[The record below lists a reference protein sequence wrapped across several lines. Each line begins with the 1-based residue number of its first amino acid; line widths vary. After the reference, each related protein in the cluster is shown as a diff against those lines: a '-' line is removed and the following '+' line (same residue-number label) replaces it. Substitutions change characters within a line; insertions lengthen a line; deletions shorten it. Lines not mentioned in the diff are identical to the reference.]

1 MPAPLAALGGAI
13 IKGGAMALKGGAMVA
28 KTGGKLAIKGGKIA
42 AKGAKGAAKGA
53 ARASVAGG
61 PVGGG
66 NDNRPTKISKEPIW
80 SSGTTKGGEYLS
92 SGDRKA
98 IFRQSRRKIDS
109 SSSLIPTSS
118 AIVPSTGDKIS
129 PTSSAIVPSTGD
141 KISPT
146 LSDIVPSAGGKIS
159 TEVMDF
165 KTLESRVAANEKNI
179 INNEKKITML
189 KRILKTH
196 QNPFGG
202 GPLEEVNRIL
212 EDIGN
217 ALALDFGN
225 RITQKENEIA
235 DLKASAESK
244 KRGGIESG
252 LEAVNKISTKVN
264 NAFGVVLSP
273 AKGILDKIMGF
284 FGNLAAGFL
293 ADKALTWLSNNQ
305 EAVTGFFKFLQ
316 DHGKKILIG
325 LGVLIGGTIAVKLVK
340 KVIGV
345 VKFIG
350 GVIKAV
356 KGAFKLAQSIF
367 KYKNIGKIAKRAG
380 IALLGKGGM
389 KAVTGVG
396 KSILGGVKNIGKG
409 VMSAGKTGVTGAKN
423 AVKATKAITKTG
435 GKGLLKGL
443 GKFGGKGFLKKIPIV
458 GLGMGAAFAAGRLL
472 SNPPD
477 WMGAALELGSGA
489 ASMIPGVGTAVSL
502 ALDAGTMVRDHKKGQ
517 NAQGDEQQAEISG
530 IESDYAKVVDTATS
544 MDFGK
549 SVKSKNLQA
558 PAKGGVE
565 IMETIKQSDIINQG
579 GQSGGG
585 EDSLPSTPAADI
597 SNSEISFAMEQLGI
611 YV

>member
-1 MPAPLAALGGAI
+1 MVAVAGLLKGSKIAGSLAAGKKGGAI
-13 IKGGAMALKGGAMVA
+13 
-28 KTGGKLAIKGGKIA
+28 
-42 AKGAKGAAKGA
+42 
-53 ARASVAGG
+53 
-61 PVGGG
+61 VGGG
-66 NDNRPTKISKEPIW
+66 ATALAKGGTKKTIGKEPIW

-98 IFRQSRRKIDS
+98 LFRQSKAKIS
-109 SSSLIPTSS
+109 SSSSMISS
-118 AIVPSTGDKIS
+118 SGSIVPSSEDTI
-129 PTSSAIVPSTGD
+129 TSEGIG
-141 KISPT
+141 
-146 LSDIVPSAGGKIS
+146 
-159 TEVMDF
+159 
-165 KTLESRVAANEKNI
+165 LESRVAA
-179 INNEKKITML
+179 NEKKITML
-189 KRILKTH
+189 KRIVKIH

-202 GPLEEVNRIL
+202 GPLEEVSRIL

-225 RITQKENEIA
+225 RIIQRENEIA
-235 DLKASAESK
+235 NLKASAESK

-264 NAFGVVLSP
+264 NAFGAVLSP

-293 ADKALTWLSNNQ
+293 ADKALTWLSNNK

-325 LGVLIGGTIAVKLVK
+325 LGVLVGGVIVVKLVK
-340 KVIGV
+340 KVIAV
-345 VKFIG
+345 VKFIK

-356 KGAFKLAQSIF
+356 QGAVKLAQSIF
-367 KYKNIGKIAKRAG
+367 KYKNVGKIAKRAAT
-380 IALLGKGGM
+380 ALLGKKGM
-389 KAVTGVG
+389 KAVKGVG
-396 KSILGGVKNIGKG
+396 KFITGGAKNIGKG
-409 VMSAGKTGVTGAKN
+409 VMSAGKAGLKGAKN
-423 AVKATKAITKTG
+423 AVKATKAIAKTG

-443 GKFGGKGFLKKIPIV
+443 GKFGGKSFLKKIPIV

-517 NAQGDEQQAEISG
+517 SAQGGEQQAEISG
-530 IESDYAKVVDTATS
+530 IEGDYAKVVDTATS

-565 IMETIKQSDIINQG
+565 IMETIKRSDIINQG

-585 EDSLPSTPAADI
+585 TEDSLPSTPASDI

>member
-1 MPAPLAALGGAI
+1 MVAVAGLLKGSKIAGSLAAGKKGGAI
-13 IKGGAMALKGGAMVA
+13 
-28 KTGGKLAIKGGKIA
+28 
-42 AKGAKGAAKGA
+42 
-53 ARASVAGG
+53 
-61 PVGGG
+61 VGGG
-66 NDNRPTKISKEPIW
+66 ATALAKGGTKKTIGKEPIW

-98 IFRQSRRKIDS
+98 LFRQSKAKIS
-109 SSSLIPTSS
+109 SSSSMISS
-118 AIVPSTGDKIS
+118 SGSIVPSSEDTI
-129 PTSSAIVPSTGD
+129 TSEGIG
-141 KISPT
+141 
-146 LSDIVPSAGGKIS
+146 
-159 TEVMDF
+159 
-165 KTLESRVAANEKNI
+165 LESRVAA
-179 INNEKKITML
+179 NEKKITML
-189 KRILKTH
+189 KRIVKIH

-202 GPLEEVNRIL
+202 GPLEEVSRIL

-225 RITQKENEIA
+225 RIIQRENEIA
-235 DLKASAESK
+235 NLKASAESK

-264 NAFGVVLSP
+264 NAFGAVLSP

-293 ADKALTWLSNNQ
+293 ADKALTWLSNNK

-325 LGVLIGGTIAVKLVK
+325 LGVLVGGVIVVKLVK
-340 KVIGV
+340 KVIAV
-345 VKFIG
+345 VKFIK

-356 KGAFKLAQSIF
+356 QGAVKLAQSIF
-367 KYKNIGKIAKRAG
+367 KYKNVGKIAKRAAT
-380 IALLGKGGM
+380 ALLGKKGM
-389 KAVTGVG
+389 KAVKGVG
-396 KSILGGVKNIGKG
+396 KFITGGAKNIGKG
-409 VMSAGKTGVTGAKN
+409 VMSAGKAGLKGAKN
-423 AVKATKAITKTG
+423 AVKATKAIAKTG

-443 GKFGGKGFLKKIPIV
+443 GKFGGKSFLKKIPIV

-517 NAQGDEQQAEISG
+517 SAQGGEQQAEISG

-549 SVKSKNLQA
+549 NVKSKNLQA
-558 PAKGGVE
+558 PTKGGVE
-565 IMETIKQSDIINQG
+565 IMETIKRSDIINQG

-585 EDSLPSTPAADI
+585 TEDSLPSTPAADI

>member
-1 MPAPLAALGGAI
+1 MVAVAGLLKGSKIAGSLAAGKKGGAI
-13 IKGGAMALKGGAMVA
+13 
-28 KTGGKLAIKGGKIA
+28 
-42 AKGAKGAAKGA
+42 
-53 ARASVAGG
+53 
-61 PVGGG
+61 VGGG
-66 NDNRPTKISKEPIW
+66 ATALAKGGTKKTIGKEPIW

-98 IFRQSRRKIDS
+98 LFRQSKAKIS
-109 SSSLIPTSS
+109 SSSSMISS
-118 AIVPSTGDKIS
+118 SGSIVPSSEDTI
-129 PTSSAIVPSTGD
+129 TSEGIG
-141 KISPT
+141 
-146 LSDIVPSAGGKIS
+146 
-159 TEVMDF
+159 
-165 KTLESRVAANEKNI
+165 LESRVAA
-179 INNEKKITML
+179 NEKKITML
-189 KRILKTH
+189 KRIVKIH

-202 GPLEEVNRIL
+202 GPLEEVSRIL

-225 RITQKENEIA
+225 RIIQRENEIA
-235 DLKASAESK
+235 NLKASAESK

-264 NAFGVVLSP
+264 NAFGAVLSP

-293 ADKALTWLSNNQ
+293 ADKALTWLSNNK

-325 LGVLIGGTIAVKLVK
+325 LGVLVGGVIVVKLVK
-340 KVIGV
+340 KVIAV
-345 VKFIG
+345 VKFIK

-356 KGAFKLAQSIF
+356 QGAVKLAQSIF
-367 KYKNIGKIAKRAG
+367 KYKNVGKIAKRAAT
-380 IALLGKGGM
+380 ALLGKKGM
-389 KAVTGVG
+389 KAVKGVG
-396 KSILGGVKNIGKG
+396 KFITGGAKNIGKG
-409 VMSAGKTGVTGAKN
+409 VMSAGKAGLKGAKN
-423 AVKATKAITKTG
+423 AVKATKAIAKTG

-443 GKFGGKGFLKKIPIV
+443 GKFGGKSFLKKIPIV

-517 NAQGDEQQAEISG
+517 SAQGGEQQAEISG

-549 SVKSKNLQA
+549 NVKSKNLQA
-558 PAKGGVE
+558 PTKGGVE
-565 IMETIKQSDIINQG
+565 IMETIKRSDIINQG

-585 EDSLPSTPAADI
+585 TEDSLPSTPASDI

>member
-1 MPAPLAALGGAI
+1 MAAVAGLLKGSKIAGSLAAGKKGGAI
-13 IKGGAMALKGGAMVA
+13 
-28 KTGGKLAIKGGKIA
+28 
-42 AKGAKGAAKGA
+42 
-53 ARASVAGG
+53 
-61 PVGGG
+61 VGGG
-66 NDNRPTKISKEPIW
+66 ATALAKRGTKKTIGKEPIW

-98 IFRQSRRKIDS
+98 LFRQSKAKIS
-109 SSSLIPTSS
+109 SSSSMISS
-118 AIVPSTGDKIS
+118 SGAIVPSSEDAITSEGIGLSGTG
-129 PTSSAIVPSTGD
+129 
-141 KISPT
+141 
-146 LSDIVPSAGGKIS
+146 
-159 TEVMDF
+159 
-165 KTLESRVAANEKNI
+165 LESRVAA
-179 INNEKKITML
+179 NEKKITML
-189 KRILKTH
+189 KRIVKIH

-202 GPLEEVNRIL
+202 GPLEEVSRIL

-225 RITQKENEIA
+225 RISQRENEIA
-235 DLKASAESK
+235 NLKASAESK

-264 NAFGVVLSP
+264 NAFGAVLSP

-325 LGVLIGGTIAVKLVK
+325 LGVLVGGALAVTLVK

-345 VKFIG
+345 IKFI
-350 GVIKAV
+350 
-356 KGAFKLAQSIF
+356 KGAIKGIQGAAKFVTSIIKKLPKIPNVAKNVGKF
-367 KYKNIGKIAKRAG
+367 FGNLGKNAKNIGKV
-380 IALLGKGGM
+380 
-389 KAVTGVG
+389 VTGG
-396 KSILGGVKNIGKG
+396 AKNIGKG
-409 VMSAGKTGVTGAKN
+409 VMSAGKAGLKGVKN
-423 AVKATKAITKTG
+423 TVKATKAIAKTG
-435 GKGLLKGL
+435 GKGLMKGL
-443 GKFGGKGFLKKIPIV
+443 GKFGGKSFLKKIPIV
-458 GLGMGAAFAAGRLL
+458 GLGLGAAFAAGRLL

-502 ALDAGTMVRDHKKGQ
+502 AMDAGTMVRDHKKGQ
-517 NAQGDEQQAEISG
+517 NAQGGEQQAEISG
-530 IESDYAKVVDTATS
+530 IEGDYAKVVDTATS

-565 IMETIKQSDIINQG
+565 IMETIKRSDIINQG

-585 EDSLPSTPAADI
+585 TEDSLPSTPAADI

>member
-1 MPAPLAALGGAI
+1 MAAVAGLLKGSKIAGSLAAGKKGGAI
-13 IKGGAMALKGGAMVA
+13 
-28 KTGGKLAIKGGKIA
+28 
-42 AKGAKGAAKGA
+42 
-53 ARASVAGG
+53 
-61 PVGGG
+61 VGGG
-66 NDNRPTKISKEPIW
+66 ATALAKRGTKKTIGKEPIW

-98 IFRQSRRKIDS
+98 LFRQSKAKIS
-109 SSSLIPTSS
+109 SSSSMISS
-118 AIVPSTGDKIS
+118 SGAIVPSSEDAITSEGIGLSGTG
-129 PTSSAIVPSTGD
+129 
-141 KISPT
+141 
-146 LSDIVPSAGGKIS
+146 
-159 TEVMDF
+159 
-165 KTLESRVAANEKNI
+165 LESRVAA
-179 INNEKKITML
+179 NEKKITML
-189 KRILKTH
+189 KRIVKIH

-202 GPLEEVNRIL
+202 GPLEEVSRIL

-225 RITQKENEIA
+225 RITQRENEIA
-235 DLKASAESK
+235 NLKASAESK

-264 NAFGVVLSP
+264 NAFGAVLSP

-325 LGVLIGGTIAVKLVK
+325 LGVLVGGALAVTLVK

-345 VKFIG
+345 IKFI
-350 GVIKAV
+350 
-356 KGAFKLAQSIF
+356 KGAIKGIQGAAKFVTSIIKKLPKIPNVAKNVGKF
-367 KYKNIGKIAKRAG
+367 FGNLGKNAKNIGKV
-380 IALLGKGGM
+380 
-389 KAVTGVG
+389 VTGG
-396 KSILGGVKNIGKG
+396 AKNIGKG
-409 VMSAGKTGVTGAKN
+409 VMSAGKAGLKGVKN
-423 AVKATKAITKTG
+423 TVKATKAIAKTG
-435 GKGLLKGL
+435 GKGLMKGL
-443 GKFGGKGFLKKIPIV
+443 GKFGGKSFLKKIPIV
-458 GLGMGAAFAAGRLL
+458 GLGLGAAFAAGRLL

-517 NAQGDEQQAEISG
+517 NAQGGEQQAEISG
-530 IESDYAKVVDTATS
+530 IEGDYAKVVDTATS

-565 IMETIKQSDIINQG
+565 IMETIKRSDIINQG

-585 EDSLPSTPAADI
+585 TEDSLPSTPAADI

>member
-1 MPAPLAALGGAI
+1 MAAVAGLLGGSNISGSLSAG
-13 IKGGAMALKGGAMVA
+13 KKGGAMVSGGA
-28 KTGGKLAIKGGKIA
+28 KVA
-42 AKGAKGAAKGA
+42 AKKTIG
-53 ARASVAGG
+53 
-61 PVGGG
+61 
-66 NDNRPTKISKEPIW
+66 KEPIW

-98 IFRQSRRKIDS
+98 IFRQTRAKIS
-109 SSSLIPTSS
+109 SSSSIISS
-118 AIVPSTGDKIS
+118 SGAIVPSSEGAITSEGMGLSGTG
-129 PTSSAIVPSTGD
+129 
-141 KISPT
+141 
-146 LSDIVPSAGGKIS
+146 
-159 TEVMDF
+159 
-165 KTLESRVAANEKNI
+165 LESRVAA
-179 INNEKKITML
+179 NEKKITML
-189 KRILKTH
+189 KRILKAH

-225 RITQKENEIA
+225 RITQRENEIA
-235 DLKASAESK
+235 NLKASAESK

-264 NAFGVVLSP
+264 NAFGAVLSP

-345 VKFIG
+345 IRFVG
-350 GVIKAV
+350 GVIKRI
-356 KGAFKLAQSIF
+356 KGAAKFVTSIIKKIPNVVKNAGKF
-367 KYKNIGKIAKRAG
+367 FGNLGKNAKNIGKV
-380 IALLGKGGM
+380 
-389 KAVTGVG
+389 VT
-396 KSILGGVKNIGKG
+396 GGVKNIGKG
-409 VMSAGKTGVTGAKN
+409 VVSAGKSGLKGAKN
-423 AVKATKAITKTG
+423 AVKATKAIANTG
-435 GKGLLKGL
+435 GKGLMKGL

-502 ALDAGTMVRDHKKGQ
+502 ALDAGTMVRDHKRGQ
-517 NAQGDEQQAEISG
+517 SAQGGEQQAEISG

-585 EDSLPSTPAADI
+585 SEDSLPSTPAADI

>member
-1 MPAPLAALGGAI
+1 MAAVAGLLGGSNISGSLSAG
-13 IKGGAMALKGGAMVA
+13 KKGGAMVSGGA
-28 KTGGKLAIKGGKIA
+28 KVA
-42 AKGAKGAAKGA
+42 AKKTIG
-53 ARASVAGG
+53 
-61 PVGGG
+61 
-66 NDNRPTKISKEPIW
+66 KEPIW

-92 SGDRKA
+92 SGNRKA
-98 IFRQSRRKIDS
+98 IFRQSRAKIS
-109 SSSLIPTSS
+109 SSSSIISS
-118 AIVPSTGDKIS
+118 SGAIVPSSEGTITSEGMGLSGTG
-129 PTSSAIVPSTGD
+129 
-141 KISPT
+141 
-146 LSDIVPSAGGKIS
+146 
-159 TEVMDF
+159 
-165 KTLESRVAANEKNI
+165 LESRVAA
-179 INNEKKITML
+179 NEKKITML
-189 KRILKTH
+189 KRILKAH

-225 RITQKENEIA
+225 RITQRENEIA
-235 DLKASAESK
+235 NLKASAESK

-264 NAFGVVLSP
+264 NAFGAVLSP

-409 VMSAGKTGVTGAKN
+409 VVSVGKSGLKGAKN
-423 AVKATKAITKTG
+423 AVKATKAIAKSG
-435 GKGLLKGL
+435 GKGLMKGL

-502 ALDAGTMVRDHKKGQ
+502 ALDAGTMVRDHKRGQ
-517 NAQGDEQQAEISG
+517 SAQGGEQQAEISG
-530 IESDYAKVVDTATS
+530 IEGDYAKVVDTATS

>member
-1 MPAPLAALGGAI
+1 MVAVAGLLKGSKIAGSLAAGKKGGAI
-13 IKGGAMALKGGAMVA
+13 
-28 KTGGKLAIKGGKIA
+28 
-42 AKGAKGAAKGA
+42 
-53 ARASVAGG
+53 
-61 PVGGG
+61 VGGG
-66 NDNRPTKISKEPIW
+66 ATALAKGGTKKTIGKEPIW

-98 IFRQSRRKIDS
+98 LFRQSKAKIS
-109 SSSLIPTSS
+109 SSSSMISS
-118 AIVPSTGDKIS
+118 SGSIVPSSEDTI
-129 PTSSAIVPSTGD
+129 TSEGIG
-141 KISPT
+141 
-146 LSDIVPSAGGKIS
+146 
-159 TEVMDF
+159 
-165 KTLESRVAANEKNI
+165 LESRVAA
-179 INNEKKITML
+179 NEKKITML
-189 KRILKTH
+189 KRIVKIH

-202 GPLEEVNRIL
+202 GPLEEVSRIL

-225 RITQKENEIA
+225 RIIQRENEIA
-235 DLKASAESK
+235 NLKASAESK

-264 NAFGVVLSP
+264 NAFGAVLSP

-293 ADKALTWLSNNQ
+293 ADKALTWLSNNK

-325 LGVLIGGTIAVKLVK
+325 LGVLVGGVIVVKLVK
-340 KVIGV
+340 KVIAV
-345 VKFIG
+345 VKFIK

-356 KGAFKLAQSIF
+356 QGAVKLAQSIF
-367 KYKNIGKIAKRAG
+367 KYKNVGKIAKRAAT
-380 IALLGKGGM
+380 ALLGKKGM
-389 KAVTGVG
+389 KAVKGVG
-396 KSILGGVKNIGKG
+396 KFITGGAKNIGKG
-409 VMSAGKTGVTGAKN
+409 VMSAGKAGLKGAKN
-423 AVKATKAITKTG
+423 AVKATKAIAKTG

-443 GKFGGKGFLKKIPIV
+443 GKFGGKSFLKKIPIV

-517 NAQGDEQQAEISG
+517 SAQGGEQQAEISG

-549 SVKSKNLQA
+549 NVKSKNLQA
-558 PAKGGVE
+558 PTKGGVE
-565 IMETIKQSDIINQG
+565 IMETIKRSDIINQG
-579 GQSGGG
+579 GQSG
-585 EDSLPSTPAADI
+585 
-597 SNSEISFAMEQLGI
+597 
-611 YV
+611 

>member
-1 MPAPLAALGGAI
+1 MAVVAGLLKGSKIVGSLAAGKKGGAI
-13 IKGGAMALKGGAMVA
+13 
-28 KTGGKLAIKGGKIA
+28 
-42 AKGAKGAAKGA
+42 
-53 ARASVAGG
+53 
-61 PVGGG
+61 VGGG
-66 NDNRPTKISKEPIW
+66 ATALAKRGTKKTIGKEPIW

-92 SGDRKA
+92 TGDRKA
-98 IFRQSRRKIDS
+98 LFRQSRAKIS
-109 SSSLIPTSS
+109 SSSSMISS
-118 AIVPSTGDKIS
+118 SGAIVPSSEDAITSEGIGLSGTG
-129 PTSSAIVPSTGD
+129 
-141 KISPT
+141 
-146 LSDIVPSAGGKIS
+146 
-159 TEVMDF
+159 
-165 KTLESRVAANEKNI
+165 LESRVAA
-179 INNEKKITML
+179 NEKKITML
-189 KRILKTH
+189 KRIVKIH

-202 GPLEEVNRIL
+202 GPLEEVSRIL

-225 RITQKENEIA
+225 RIAQRENEIA
-235 DLKASAESK
+235 NLKASAESK

-264 NAFGVVLSP
+264 NAFGAVLSP

-305 EAVTGFFKFLQ
+305 ETVTGFFKFLQ

-325 LGVLIGGTIAVKLVK
+325 LGVLVGGALAVTLVK

-345 VKFIG
+345 IKFI
-350 GVIKAV
+350 
-356 KGAFKLAQSIF
+356 KGAIKGIQGAIKLAQSIF

-380 IALLGKGGM
+380 TALLGKKGM
-389 KAVTGVG
+389 TAVKGVG
-396 KSILGGVKNIGKG
+396 KFITGGAKNIGKG
-409 VMSAGKTGVTGAKN
+409 VMSAGKAGLKGVKN
-423 AVKATKAITKTG
+423 TVKATKAIAKTG
-435 GKGLLKGL
+435 GKGLMKGL
-443 GKFGGKGFLKKIPIV
+443 GKFGGKSFLKKIPIV
-458 GLGMGAAFAAGRLL
+458 GLGLGAAFAAGRLL

-517 NAQGDEQQAEISG
+517 NAQGGEQQAEISG
-530 IESDYAKVVDTATS
+530 IEGDYAKVVDTATS

-565 IMETIKQSDIINQG
+565 IMETIKRSDIINQG

-585 EDSLPSTPAADI
+585 TEDSLPSTPAADI

>member
-1 MPAPLAALGGAI
+1 MALVAGLLASSKIAGAIVSGGAKALA
-13 IKGGAMALKGGAMVA
+13 KGGEKGAIKKSMIGDDVSGGA
-28 KTGGKLAIKGGKIA
+28 KI
-42 AKGAKGAAKGA
+42 G
-53 ARASVAGG
+53 
-61 PVGGG
+61 
-66 NDNRPTKISKEPIW
+66 KEPIW

-98 IFRQSRRKIDS
+98 IFRQSKAKIGS
-109 SSSLIPTSS
+109 SSSLIPISSDIVPSPAGKISPRSS
-118 AIVPSTGDKIS
+118 AIVPSPKNNAPLEEKVIINEKKIIINEKK
-129 PTSSAIVPSTGD
+129 IVNNEK
-141 KISPT
+141 KIIDNDNLKFYDP
-146 LSDIVPSAGGKIS
+146 
-159 TEVMDF
+159 
-165 KTLESRVAANEKNI
+165 LEKRVAANEK
-179 INNEKKITML
+179 KITTI
-189 KRILKTH
+189 KRILKNH
-196 QNPFGG
+196 LNPFAG
-202 GPLEEVNRIL
+202 GPIEEIQRIL
-212 EDIGN
+212 SEITKF
-217 ALALDFGN
+217 LLMDFHN
-225 RITQKENEIA
+225 KITERESEIA

-264 NAFGVVLSP
+264 NAFGAVLSP

-325 LGVLIGGTIAVKLVK
+325 LGVLVGGVIAVKLVK

-502 ALDAGTMVRDHKKGQ
+502 ALDAGTMVRDHKRGQ

-585 EDSLPSTPAADI
+585 GEDSLPSTPAADI

>member
-1 MPAPLAALGGAI
+1 MAAVAGLLKGSKIAGSLAAGKKGGAI
-13 IKGGAMALKGGAMVA
+13 
-28 KTGGKLAIKGGKIA
+28 
-42 AKGAKGAAKGA
+42 
-53 ARASVAGG
+53 
-61 PVGGG
+61 VGGG
-66 NDNRPTKISKEPIW
+66 ATALAKRGTKKTIGKEPIW

-98 IFRQSRRKIDS
+98 LFRQSKAKIS
-109 SSSLIPTSS
+109 SSSSMISS
-118 AIVPSTGDKIS
+118 SGAIVPSSEDAITSEGIGLSGTG
-129 PTSSAIVPSTGD
+129 
-141 KISPT
+141 
-146 LSDIVPSAGGKIS
+146 
-159 TEVMDF
+159 
-165 KTLESRVAANEKNI
+165 LESRVSA
-179 INNEKKITML
+179 NEKKITML
-189 KRILKTH
+189 KRIVKIH

-202 GPLEEVNRIL
+202 GPLEEVNKIL

-225 RITQKENEIA
+225 RISQRENEIA
-235 DLKASAESK
+235 NLKASAESK

-264 NAFGVVLSP
+264 NAFGAVLSP
-273 AKGILDKIMGF
+273 AKGILDKILGF

-325 LGVLIGGTIAVKLVK
+325 LGVLVGGALAVTLVK

-345 VKFIG
+345 IKFI
-350 GVIKAV
+350 
-356 KGAFKLAQSIF
+356 KGAIKGIQGAAKFVTSIIKKLPKIPNVAKNVGKF
-367 KYKNIGKIAKRAG
+367 FGNLGKNAKNIGKV
-380 IALLGKGGM
+380 
-389 KAVTGVG
+389 VTGG
-396 KSILGGVKNIGKG
+396 AKNIGKG
-409 VMSAGKTGVTGAKN
+409 VMSAGKAGLKGVKN
-423 AVKATKAITKTG
+423 TVKATKAIAKTG
-435 GKGLLKGL
+435 GKGLMKGL
-443 GKFGGKGFLKKIPIV
+443 GKFGGKSFLKKIPIV
-458 GLGMGAAFAAGRLL
+458 GLGLGAAFAAGRLL

-502 ALDAGTMVRDHKKGQ
+502 AMDAGTMVRDHKKGQ
-517 NAQGDEQQAEISG
+517 NAQGGEQQAEISG
-530 IESDYAKVVDTATS
+530 IEGDYAKVVDTATS

-565 IMETIKQSDIINQG
+565 IMETIKRSDIINQG

-585 EDSLPSTPAADI
+585 TEDSLPSTPAADI

>member
-1 MPAPLAALGGAI
+1 MAAVAGLLKGSKIAGSLAAGKKGGAI
-13 IKGGAMALKGGAMVA
+13 
-28 KTGGKLAIKGGKIA
+28 
-42 AKGAKGAAKGA
+42 
-53 ARASVAGG
+53 
-61 PVGGG
+61 VGGG
-66 NDNRPTKISKEPIW
+66 ATALAKRGTKKTIGKEPIW

-98 IFRQSRRKIDS
+98 LFRQSKAKIS
-109 SSSLIPTSS
+109 SSSSMISS
-118 AIVPSTGDKIS
+118 SGAIVPSSEDAITSEGIGLSGTG
-129 PTSSAIVPSTGD
+129 
-141 KISPT
+141 
-146 LSDIVPSAGGKIS
+146 
-159 TEVMDF
+159 
-165 KTLESRVAANEKNI
+165 LESRVAA
-179 INNEKKITML
+179 NEKKITML
-189 KRILKTH
+189 KRIVKIH

-202 GPLEEVNRIL
+202 GPLEEVSRIL

-225 RITQKENEIA
+225 RIAQRENEIA
-235 DLKASAESK
+235 NLKASAESK

-264 NAFGVVLSP
+264 NAFGAVLSP

-316 DHGKKILIG
+316 DHGKKLLIG
-325 LGVLIGGTIAVKLVK
+325 LGVLVGGALAVTLVK

-345 VKFIG
+345 IKFI
-350 GVIKAV
+350 
-356 KGAFKLAQSIF
+356 KGAIKGIQGAAKFVTSIIKKLPKIPNVAKNVGKF
-367 KYKNIGKIAKRAG
+367 FGNLGKNAKNIGKV
-380 IALLGKGGM
+380 
-389 KAVTGVG
+389 VT
-396 KSILGGVKNIGKG
+396 GGVKNIGKG
-409 VMSAGKTGVTGAKN
+409 VMSAGKAGLKGVKN
-423 AVKATKAITKTG
+423 TVKATKAIAKTG
-435 GKGLLKGL
+435 GKGLMKGL
-443 GKFGGKGFLKKIPIV
+443 GKFGGKSFLKKIPIV
-458 GLGMGAAFAAGRLL
+458 GLGLGAAFAAGRLL

-502 ALDAGTMVRDHKKGQ
+502 AMDAGTMVRDHKKGQ
-517 NAQGDEQQAEISG
+517 NAQGGEQQAEISG
-530 IESDYAKVVDTATS
+530 IEGDYAKVVDTATS

-565 IMETIKQSDIINQG
+565 IMETIKRSDIINQG

-585 EDSLPSTPAADI
+585 TEDSLPSTPAADI

>member
-1 MPAPLAALGGAI
+1 MAAVAGLLKGSKIAGSLAAGKKGGAI
-13 IKGGAMALKGGAMVA
+13 
-28 KTGGKLAIKGGKIA
+28 
-42 AKGAKGAAKGA
+42 
-53 ARASVAGG
+53 
-61 PVGGG
+61 VGGG
-66 NDNRPTKISKEPIW
+66 ATALAKRGTKKTIGKEPIW

-98 IFRQSRRKIDS
+98 LFRQSKAKIS
-109 SSSLIPTSS
+109 SSSSMISS
-118 AIVPSTGDKIS
+118 SGAIVPSSEDAITSEGIGLSGTG
-129 PTSSAIVPSTGD
+129 
-141 KISPT
+141 
-146 LSDIVPSAGGKIS
+146 
-159 TEVMDF
+159 
-165 KTLESRVAANEKNI
+165 LESRVAA
-179 INNEKKITML
+179 NEKKITML
-189 KRILKTH
+189 KRIVKIH

-202 GPLEEVNRIL
+202 GPLEEVSRIL

-225 RITQKENEIA
+225 RISQRENEIA
-235 DLKASAESK
+235 NLKASAESK

-264 NAFGVVLSP
+264 NAFGAVLSP
-273 AKGILDKIMGF
+273 AKGILDKILGF

-325 LGVLIGGTIAVKLVK
+325 LGVLVGGALAVTLVK

-345 VKFIG
+345 IKFI
-350 GVIKAV
+350 
-356 KGAFKLAQSIF
+356 KGAIKGIQGAAKFVTSIIKKLPKIPNVAKNVGKF
-367 KYKNIGKIAKRAG
+367 FGNLGKNAKNIGKV
-380 IALLGKGGM
+380 
-389 KAVTGVG
+389 VTGG
-396 KSILGGVKNIGKG
+396 AKNIGKG
-409 VMSAGKTGVTGAKN
+409 VMSAGKAGLKGVKN
-423 AVKATKAITKTG
+423 TVKATKAIAKTG
-435 GKGLLKGL
+435 GKGLMKGL
-443 GKFGGKGFLKKIPIV
+443 GKFGGKSFLKKIPIV
-458 GLGMGAAFAAGRLL
+458 GLGLGAAFAAGRLL

-502 ALDAGTMVRDHKKGQ
+502 AMDAGTMVRDHKKGQ
-517 NAQGDEQQAEISG
+517 NAQGGEQQAEISG
-530 IESDYAKVVDTATS
+530 IEGDYAKVVDTATS

-565 IMETIKQSDIINQG
+565 IMETIKRSDIINQG

-585 EDSLPSTPAADI
+585 TEDSLPSTPAADI

>member
-1 MPAPLAALGGAI
+1 MAAVAGLLKGSKIAGSLAAGKKGGAI
-13 IKGGAMALKGGAMVA
+13 
-28 KTGGKLAIKGGKIA
+28 
-42 AKGAKGAAKGA
+42 
-53 ARASVAGG
+53 
-61 PVGGG
+61 VGGG
-66 NDNRPTKISKEPIW
+66 ATALAKRGTKKTIGKEPIW

-92 SGDRKA
+92 TGDRKA
-98 IFRQSRRKIDS
+98 LFRQSRAKIS
-109 SSSLIPTSS
+109 SSSSMISS
-118 AIVPSTGDKIS
+118 SGAIVPSSEDAITSEGIGLSGTG
-129 PTSSAIVPSTGD
+129 
-141 KISPT
+141 
-146 LSDIVPSAGGKIS
+146 
-159 TEVMDF
+159 
-165 KTLESRVAANEKNI
+165 LESRVAA
-179 INNEKKITML
+179 NEKKITML
-189 KRILKTH
+189 KRIVKIH

-202 GPLEEVNRIL
+202 GPLEEVSRIL

-225 RITQKENEIA
+225 RITQRENEIA
-235 DLKASAESK
+235 NLKASAESK

-264 NAFGVVLSP
+264 NAFGAVLSP

-345 VKFIG
+345 IKFI
-350 GVIKAV
+350 
-356 KGAFKLAQSIF
+356 KGAIKGIQGAIKLAQSIF

-380 IALLGKGGM
+380 TALLGKKGM
-389 KAVTGVG
+389 KAVKGVG
-396 KSILGGVKNIGKG
+396 KFITGGGKAA
-409 VMSAGKTGVTGAKN
+409 MSAGKAGLKGAKN
-423 AVKATKAITKTG
+423 IAKGTKAIAKTG
-435 GKGLLKGL
+435 GKGLMKGL
-443 GKFGGKGFLKKIPIV
+443 GKFGGKSFLKKIPIV
-458 GLGMGAAFAAGRLL
+458 GLGLGAAFAAGRLL

-502 ALDAGTMVRDHKKGQ
+502 AMDAGTMVRDHKKGQ
-517 NAQGDEQQAEISG
+517 SAQGGEQQAEISG
-530 IESDYAKVVDTATS
+530 IESDYSKVVDTATS

-585 EDSLPSTPAADI
+585 GEDSLPSTPAADI

>member
-1 MPAPLAALGGAI
+1 MALVAGLLASSKIAGAIVSGGAKALA
-13 IKGGAMALKGGAMVA
+13 KGGEKGAIKKSMIGDDVSGGA
-28 KTGGKLAIKGGKIA
+28 KI
-42 AKGAKGAAKGA
+42 G
-53 ARASVAGG
+53 
-61 PVGGG
+61 
-66 NDNRPTKISKEPIW
+66 KEPIW

-98 IFRQSRRKIDS
+98 IFRQSKAKIGS
-109 SSSLIPTSS
+109 SSSLIPISSDIVPSPAGKISPRSS
-118 AIVPSTGDKIS
+118 AIVPSPKNNAPLEEKVIINEKKIIINEKK
-129 PTSSAIVPSTGD
+129 IVNNEK
-141 KISPT
+141 KIIDNDNLKFYDP
-146 LSDIVPSAGGKIS
+146 
-159 TEVMDF
+159 
-165 KTLESRVAANEKNI
+165 LEKRVAANEK
-179 INNEKKITML
+179 KITTI
-189 KRILKTH
+189 KRILKNH
-196 QNPFGG
+196 LNPFAG
-202 GPLEEVNRIL
+202 GPIEEIQRIL
-212 EDIGN
+212 SEITKF
-217 ALALDFGN
+217 LLMDFHN
-225 RITQKENEIA
+225 KITERESEIA

-264 NAFGVVLSP
+264 NAFGAVLSP

-325 LGVLIGGTIAVKLVK
+325 LGVLVGGVIAVKLVK

-477 WMGAALELGSGA
+477 WMGAALELGAGA

-502 ALDAGTMVRDHKKGQ
+502 ALDAGTMVRDHKRGQ
-517 NAQGDEQQAEISG
+517 NAQGGEQQAEISG
-530 IESDYAKVVDTATS
+530 IEGDYAKVVDTATS
-544 MDFGK
+544 MDFG
-549 SVKSKNLQA
+549 
-558 PAKGGVE
+558 
-565 IMETIKQSDIINQG
+565 
-579 GQSGGG
+579 
-585 EDSLPSTPAADI
+585 
-597 SNSEISFAMEQLGI
+597 
-611 YV
+611 

>member
-1 MPAPLAALGGAI
+1 MAAVAGLLKGSKIAGSLAAGKKGGAI
-13 IKGGAMALKGGAMVA
+13 
-28 KTGGKLAIKGGKIA
+28 
-42 AKGAKGAAKGA
+42 
-53 ARASVAGG
+53 
-61 PVGGG
+61 VGGG
-66 NDNRPTKISKEPIW
+66 ATALAKRGTKKTIGKEPIW

-98 IFRQSRRKIDS
+98 LFRQSKAKIS
-109 SSSLIPTSS
+109 SSSSMISS
-118 AIVPSTGDKIS
+118 SGAIVPSSEDAITSEGIGLSGTG
-129 PTSSAIVPSTGD
+129 
-141 KISPT
+141 
-146 LSDIVPSAGGKIS
+146 
-159 TEVMDF
+159 
-165 KTLESRVAANEKNI
+165 LESRVAA
-179 INNEKKITML
+179 NEKKITML
-189 KRILKTH
+189 KRIVKIH

-202 GPLEEVNRIL
+202 GPLEEVSRIL

-225 RITQKENEIA
+225 RISQRENEIA
-235 DLKASAESK
+235 NLKASAESK

-264 NAFGVVLSP
+264 NAFGAVLSP
-273 AKGILDKIMGF
+273 AKGILDKILGF

-305 EAVTGFFKFLQ
+305 ETVTGFFKFLQ

-325 LGVLIGGTIAVKLVK
+325 LGVLVGGALAVTLVK

-345 VKFIG
+345 IKFI
-350 GVIKAV
+350 
-356 KGAFKLAQSIF
+356 KGAIKGIQGAAKFVTSIIKKLPKIPNVAKNVGKF
-367 KYKNIGKIAKRAG
+367 FGNLGKNAKNIGKV
-380 IALLGKGGM
+380 
-389 KAVTGVG
+389 VTGG
-396 KSILGGVKNIGKG
+396 AKNIGKG
-409 VMSAGKTGVTGAKN
+409 VMSAGKAGLKGVKN
-423 AVKATKAITKTG
+423 TVKATKAIAKTG
-435 GKGLLKGL
+435 GKGLMKGL
-443 GKFGGKGFLKKIPIV
+443 GKFGGKSFLKKIPIV
-458 GLGMGAAFAAGRLL
+458 GLGLGAAFAAGRLL

-502 ALDAGTMVRDHKKGQ
+502 AMDAGTMVRDHKKGQ
-517 NAQGDEQQAEISG
+517 NAQGGEQQAEISG
-530 IESDYAKVVDTATS
+530 IEGDYAKVVDTATS

-565 IMETIKQSDIINQG
+565 IMETIKRSDIINQG

-585 EDSLPSTPAADI
+585 TEDSLPSTPAADI